1 MNITGMGKV
10 MGMSIVHRRAPA
22 RLVEQAVL
30 QDRGANGDGSQRWML
45 DIENALCTYALVYW
59 SLVLQGL
66 DTRDIPKNKSC

>member
-30 QDRGANGDGSQRWML
+30 QDRGANGDDTQRWNSPEM
-45 DIENALCTYALVYW
+45 DARY
-59 SLVLQGL
+59 
-66 DTRDIPKNKSC
+66 